1 MSCHEWGIK
10 SLTSLTQIL
19 NFWRM
24 EKLRSF
30 LELQFFG
37 VCSYL
42 GDKLAMPSSKIR
54 LFFIYATFVTAG
66 SPVIIYL
73 VLAFLI
79 KMKDYIKGRRTAVWD
94 V

>member
-1 MSCHEWGIK
+1 ME
-10 SLTSLTQIL
+10 
-19 NFWRM
+19 NFR
-24 EKLRSF
+24 KF

-42 GDKLAMPSSKIR
+42 GEKLSMPSSKIR

-73 VLAFLI
+73 MLAFLI
-79 KMKDYIKGRRTAVWD
+79 KLKDYIKGKRNTVWD
-94 V
+94 F

>member
-1 MSCHEWGIK
+1 
-10 SLTSLTQIL
+10 
-19 NFWRM
+19 M

-30 LELQFFG
+30 LEVQIFG
-37 VCSYL
+37 VCTYL
-42 GDKLAMPSSKIR
+42 GEKLSMPSSKIR

-66 SPVIIYL
+66 SPVILYL

-79 KMKDYIKGRRTAVWD
+79 KMKDYIKGKRNTVWD

>member
-1 MSCHEWGIK
+1 
-10 SLTSLTQIL
+10 
-19 NFWRM
+19 M

-42 GDKLAMPSSKIR
+42 GEKLSMPSSQIR
-54 LFFIYATFVTAG
+54 LFFIYATFVAAG

-73 VLAFLI
+73 ALAFVI
-79 KMKDYIKGRRTAVWD
+79 KLRDYIKGKRTAVGD
-94 V
+94 F